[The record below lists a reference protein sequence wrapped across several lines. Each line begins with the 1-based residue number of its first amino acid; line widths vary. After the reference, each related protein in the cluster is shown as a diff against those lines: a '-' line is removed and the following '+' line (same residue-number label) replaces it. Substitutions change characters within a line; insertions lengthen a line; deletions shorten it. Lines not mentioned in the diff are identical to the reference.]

1 MSNLI
6 EDLVDDYVFQNI
18 LHESFENFQNT
29 LFKKVKNFK
38 IVLLEKEKFIENT
51 FSRNFICFIC
61 LEKIV
66 KNQIVY
72 KLNCNHIFH
81 AECLD
86 QCVSYQHFQCP
97 TCRKP
102 FPVRNTDEHFI
113 YYHDEVVTDETNP
126 PSTGNETISDL
137 AIDQHNIPNK

>member
-38 IVLLEKEKFIENT
+38 IVFLEKETFVENT
-51 FSRNFICFIC
+51 STNFLCFIC

-66 KNQIVY
+66 KNQIIY

-113 YYHDEVVTDETNP
+113 YYHDQVVTDETNP
-126 PSTGNETISDL
+126 SLTSNEKDSGLPT
-137 AIDQHNIPNK
+137 NEEYPK